1 MLELEL
7 ARNGDLARYHRVI
20 QKASTFTTC
29 PKLPMFFEAWIH
41 RHLYE
46 DGCFPKIFL
55 SLKRVGCHSLPL
67 RFEDIRLHDVV
78 RLECRVRDD
87 DHREVSP
94 RVWFEIERL
103 DVIAR
108 EPEPVADVH
117 DVDGLEPVHSAA
129 GTPEAEPHARRDTER
144 ASVPPDGQQVQAA
157 APGDHHACGA
167 RSDDAD
173 AIKEVEMVE
182 AGPHA
187 QAGLDCD
194 DAMQIDSHQI
204 ADRPSMDITRA
215 VSTDAGER
223 NENLGKPQPGTSHA
237 CAALGSQSYMGRRDL
252 IHLRRGGDHAD
263 EQNEGPRLSAMRP
276 LAE

>member
-7 ARNGDLARYHRVI
+7 ARNGDLARYHRVL
-20 QKASTFTTC
+20 QKPSTFTTS

-41 RHLYE
+41 PNLNE
-46 DGCFPKIFL
+46 DGRFPKIFL

-108 EPEPVADVH
+108 EPEPVAHVH

-144 ASVPPDGQQVQAA
+144 ASVAPDGQQVQAA
-157 APGDHHACGA
+157 APA
-167 RSDDAD
+167 DDAD
-173 AIKEVEMVE
+173 AIQEVEMVE

-187 QAGLDCD
+187 QAGWDCD

-204 ADRPSMDITRA
+204 ADRPSMDVTRA

-223 NENLGKPQPGTSHA
+223 NENLGKPQA
-237 CAALGSQSYMGRRDL
+237 GS
-252 IHLRRGGDHAD
+252 
-263 EQNEGPRLSAMRP
+263 E
-276 LAE
+276 